1 MAYYNIKGY
10 ILESYNGTEVFFSI
24 LISKKKKSFVKF
36 FYRLLCIIDKG
47 YELIS
52 TALDG
57 I

>member
-47 YELIS
+47 YELIL